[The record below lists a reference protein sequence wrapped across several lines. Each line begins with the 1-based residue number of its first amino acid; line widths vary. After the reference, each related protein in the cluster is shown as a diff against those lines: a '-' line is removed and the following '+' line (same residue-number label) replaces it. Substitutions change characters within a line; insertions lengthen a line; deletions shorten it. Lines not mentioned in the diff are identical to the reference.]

1 MKTKTLVKTD
11 RNGTKYFKESETCYK
26 CNGSGVYHWGVGY
39 SGATMYSGVCY
50 ACHGSGVNEY
60 ITKEYTPEHQ
70 AKLDKDRAKRE
81 AKRLAERA
89 ERQAEIDKLNA
100 EIAEERAK
108 EEALKARSN
117 YVGSVGEKIEV
128 KVTLTDKITYE
139 KENFY
144 GYGMIDS
151 HIYKFIDSEGNI
163 FSWFT
168 GSSIDANKGD
178 AVTLKATVKKHN
190 EYNNAKETI
199 LTRCKILR
207 EEA

>member
-1 MKTKTLVKTD
+1 MKIKTLVKTD
-11 RNGTKYFKESETCYK
+11 KNGTRYYKESERCYK
-26 CNGSGVYHWGVGY
+26 CNGSGVYSWGIGY
-39 SGATMYSGVCY
+39 SGQPCYSGVCY
-50 ACHGSGVNEY
+50 ACHGSGVNEI

-70 AKLDKDRAKRE
+70 AKLDKARAKRE
-81 AKRLAERA
+81 AKRLAEQA
-89 ERQAEIDKLNA
+89 ERQAEIDKRNA
-100 EIAEERAK
+100 EIEEARAK

-117 YVGSVGEKIEV
+117 YVGSVGDKLEIRA
-128 KVTLTDKITYE
+128 TLTDKITYE

-168 GSSIDANKGD
+168 GSSIEANKGD

-190 EYNNAKETI
+190 NYNGAKETI
-199 LTRCKILR
+199 LTRCKITR